1 MNRSCKCYAVPISAN
16 KNVALVLSSRF
27 RTVADRSSFAS
38 KHEHS
43 LHEWVHSGICKEFSW
58 MQAGE
63 TGVLVMSVNR
73 RNLGREQTKYPKEP
87 KRSKSSTGADDL
99 SSREETARTSLV
111 TPRPTDPPS
120 VLKEGD
126 VLLEV
131 RVARKSLDEAFIFAE
146 HMQTSKLKAN
156 NWSKPYSNH
165 ACAYAEI
172 IRNPEGID
180 ETHAMH
186 AGRKIQGGQFWSSQD
201 AICLAQIEHPPH
213 KPPTDTGSLSS
224 PSPAWYEMALNTECG
239 CGRPTMPWYR
249 WG

>member
-1 MNRSCKCYAVPISAN
+1 
-16 KNVALVLSSRF
+16 
-27 RTVADRSSFAS
+27 
-38 KHEHS
+38 
-43 LHEWVHSGICKEFSW
+43 

-156 NWSKPYSNH
+156 N
-165 ACAYAEI
+165 
-172 IRNPEGID
+172 
-180 ETHAMH
+180 
-186 AGRKIQGGQFWSSQD
+186 
-201 AICLAQIEHPPH
+201 
-213 KPPTDTGSLSS
+213 
-224 PSPAWYEMALNTECG
+224 
-239 CGRPTMPWYR
+239 
-249 WG
+249 